1 MINKI
6 HNTQINT
13 LNIAKKYHKKNKNRS
28 IDISVSPFC
37 DFVTWAD
44 CIGNEKI
51 KLLQKNKLFSFHYLK
66 NIFKEIFL
74 IGMNSNYK
82 IASSNIKNKNIKNVI
97 YSYCSK
103 KNFDKS
109 GKFYDTNFNHGS
121 KKNDKIVWFLISLDN
136 YIPKKIFNTFI
147 LYKKKNYF
155 NFYYLLRSFLKNIG

>member
-6 HNTQINT
+6 HITQVST

-51 KLLQKNKLFSFHYLK
+51 KLLQKNRLSSFQYFK
-66 NIFKEIFL
+66 NILKEMFL
-74 IGMNSNYK
+74 IGINSNYE
-82 IASSNIKNKNIKNVI
+82 IASSKIETKNIDNVI

-103 KNFDKS
+103 KNFNNN
-109 GKFYDTNFNHGS
+109 GGFYDTNFNYGS
-121 KKNDKIVWFLISLDN
+121 KKNSNTVWFLISQDN

-147 LYKKKNYF
+147 LYK
-155 NFYYLLRSFLKNIG
+155 